1 MNLLSKIYKK
11 DKLED
16 IFTPNTIAKLTYINR
31 SIVEKDLEK
40 YLSLPGKQII
50 VYGHSGSGKTTLIRK
65 SLNNKRQN
73 FIKTHCESKTTF
85 DDLLLQAFDDLN
97 KFYIHEKNS
106 NSQYSISAELKAE
119 YAGLSSKVNETK
131 NTSHEKKETRI
142 VPIQLTPQKLAQF
155 LGEINCVWLIED
167 FHKVAEIEKR
177 RIADVVKIFIDTAN
191 DYKEVRI
198 ICIGAVATARELIEL
213 DNNLNNRV
221 AELQVPLLS
230 EDEISQIINKGF
242 SLLNVNIDDSTKE
255 KVVFYSNNLA
265 AIAHQICFD
274 LCFDSEIRSWS
285 FFKRNIK
292 TTSFKEAVNSY
303 VRKNSD
309 TFTKIY
315 DTIIRE
321 PSGWNILKTFE
332 NSAKEM
338 LSFNEIKNK
347 IPKNK
352 RIADEEMLTFLSQL
366 QLPEYKEILRY
377 DRSSQKYSLASP
389 FFKAFLKMKF
399 ALEKTEHS
407 NAIKTSDNRRNNKY
421 SIDSSHTQDFNIDED
436 YFTSFNEILER
447 LILESGAKSGRIR
460 IKHTRRLK

>member
-1 MNLLSKIYKK
+1 M
-11 DKLED
+11 
-16 IFTPNTIAKLTYINR
+16 
-31 SIVEKDLEK
+31 
-40 YLSLPGKQII
+40 
-50 VYGHSGSGKTTLIRK
+50 
-65 SLNNKRQN
+65 
-73 FIKTHCESKTTF
+73 
-85 DDLLLQAFDDLN
+85 
-97 KFYIHEKNS
+97 
-106 NSQYSISAELKAE
+106 
-119 YAGLSSKVNETK
+119 
-131 NTSHEKKETRI
+131 
-142 VPIQLTPQKLAQF
+142 
-155 LGEINCVWLIED
+155 
-167 FHKVAEIEKR
+167 
-177 RIADVVKIFIDTAN
+177 
-191 DYKEVRI
+191 
-198 ICIGAVATARELIEL
+198 
-213 DNNLNNRV
+213 
-221 AELQVPLLS
+221 
-230 EDEISQIINKGF
+230 
-242 SLLNVNIDDSTKE
+242 NVNIDDSTKE